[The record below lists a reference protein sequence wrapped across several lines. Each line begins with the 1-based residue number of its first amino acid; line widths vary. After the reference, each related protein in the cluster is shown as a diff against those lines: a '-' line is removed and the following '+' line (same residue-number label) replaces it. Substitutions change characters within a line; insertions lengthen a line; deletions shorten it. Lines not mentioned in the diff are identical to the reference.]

1 MIISVNN
8 TPDIDKFNLLLNST
22 IINLNLMAE
31 LNSHEIAKLKG
42 SDIEPFIKDEMAKA
56 AKGTQFENTIELIGG
71 QRFPDIIAK
80 KYYGVE
86 VKTTTQNHW
95 RTTGNS
101 VLETTRVDSV
111 ERIYMLFAKL
121 AAPLEFRCRPY
132 EDVLSDVVVT
142 HSPRYLIDMNLD
154 EGATIFDKINIP
166 YDQLRNKTNP
176 IEPIINYYREKLKPG
191 EELWWIDSDKK
202 KQKSNNFIIRIWNV
216 LSKEEK
222 SRIINNVMILF
233 PEIFGN
239 SSDKFNRIPAWLV
252 NNESVVCKNIRD
264 LFTAGGKS
272 SISIG
277 NCTFNSAS
285 RIFVNL
291 IENLESI
298 KNVIMQTPSNEL
310 SHYWDS
316 ETKEETKL
324 IDWIEQVHYYA
335 KKGKNTTDISIIS
348 KLKEMYI
355 RNQVC

>member
-8 TPDIDKFNLLLNST
+8 TPDTDKFNLLLSST
-22 IINLNLMAE
+22 IINLNSLAE
-31 LNSHEIAKLKG
+31 LNSHEIAQLKG
-42 SDIEPFIKDEMAKA
+42 SDIEPFIKDEMARA
-56 AKGTQFENTIELIGG
+56 AKGTPFENTIELIGG
-71 QRFPDIIAK
+71 QRFPDIIAN

-121 AAPLEFRCRPY
+121 ADPLEFKCRPY

-154 EGATIFDKINIP
+154 EGATIFDKIHIP
-166 YDQLRNKTNP
+166 YNQLRKKNNP

-191 EELWWIDSDKK
+191 EELWWIDADKK
-202 KQKSNNFIIRIWNV
+202 KQKSNNLIIRIWNV
-216 LSKEEK
+216 LSRDEK
-222 SRIINNVMILF
+222 SRIINNVMVLF

-239 SSDKFNRIPAWLV
+239 GSNKFNRIPAWLV

-272 SISIG
+272 SIRIG
-277 NCTFNSAS
+277 NCTFINAS
-285 RIFVNL
+285 RIFFNL
-291 IENLESI
+291 IENFESI
-298 KNVIMQTPSNEL
+298 KSIIMETPSNEL
-310 SHYWDS
+310 SYYWNSD
-316 ETKEETKL
+316 TKEDTKL
-324 IDWIEQVHYYA
+324 FDWIEQVLYYT
-335 KKGKNTTDISIIS
+335 KRGGNSTDISIVS
-348 KLKEMYI
+348 KLKELCI
-355 RNQVC
+355 